1 MLVLT
6 RRKRLFF
13 AQSNSSRRIFMTSD
27 RTFELGLVMA
37 GAISAGAYTAGVMDF
52 MFEAL
57 DAYNEEKVRPGWDGP
72 IHDVRIPIM
81 SGASAGGMTS
91 AICALQAFHDL
102 THVWPDQPVP
112 PPDKNRLYSSWVTD
126 ISLDRL
132 LETSDLDAPNLP
144 GLKSLLCCD
153 VLDEIVDKA
162 FNISGNRERPWIG
175 RGDDHSLRVR
185 LTLTNL
191 RGAPYSFPLFG
202 TETNET
208 YGMLNHGDY
217 FDFAVGETSSLSPD
231 AEPGATPLNITKPA
245 DEEWNVFRKT
255 ALATGAFPVGLAPR
269 IIERPNTLFYG
280 LAQSF
285 GYEDSVTGKYC
296 PVKPDG
302 SFDNVSPYAFV
313 SVDGGVID
321 NAPLEL
327 ARRYLSRGGA
337 HNERSGAGAN
347 KAVLLIA
354 PFPNFAAAPP
364 KDDNDLLVH
373 MLQRLLSALID
384 QARFKPEELQL
395 AANDTCFS
403 RFMISPTRQGNG
415 SPEAKQFPIACGV
428 LSGFGGFLDESF
440 RRHDYLLGRRNAQAF
455 LRWNFALPET
465 NERLFKGVAIN
476 GDRWHVRNA
485 DNQTATISAGDE
497 RNLDKKLF
505 AEVVNG
511 PKTKFGLPIIPL
523 VDRLLKPIEIPAADM
538 PKPED
543 VDRAAL
549 ADKIEARAK
558 KVIATLIDVDLRR
571 VTRDLNLDSGWFT
584 HVAMFGADRVGGP
597 FLADVLAK
605 KAEKVIDDALVQV
618 QKAFAPRAGGVAGGS

>member
-1 MLVLT
+1 
-6 RRKRLFF
+6 
-13 AQSNSSRRIFMTSD
+13 MTSD

-52 MFEAL
+52 LFEAL
-57 DAYNEEKVRPGWDGP
+57 DAYYEEKRKPGWDGP
-72 IHDVRIPIM
+72 THDVRIPIM

-91 AICALQAFHDL
+91 AICALHAFHDL
-102 THVWPDQPVP
+102 AHVWPGKPIP
-112 PPDKNRLYSSWVTD
+112 PPEQNRLYSSWVTD

-132 LETSDLDAPNLP
+132 LETSDLDAPGIR
-144 GLKSLLCCD
+144 GLKSVLCCD
-153 VLDEIVDKA
+153 VLEQIVGEA
-162 FNISGNRERPWIG
+162 FKMSAACDRAWIG
-175 RGDDHSLRVR
+175 RGDDPSLRVR

-191 RGAPYSFPLFG
+191 RGAPYSFRLFG
-202 TETNET
+202 SDTDET

-217 FDFAVGETSSLSPD
+217 FDFAVGKASGLAPG
-231 AEPGATPLNITKPA
+231 AEPGATPLNVMDLGEKGWDIYR
-245 DEEWNVFRKT
+245 ET

-269 IIERPNTLFYG
+269 IIERPNTSFYG
-280 LAQSF
+280 EAQSF
-285 GYEDSVTGKYC
+285 GYEDPSTGEYY
-296 PVKPDG
+296 PVKPDA
-302 SFDNVSPYAFV
+302 SFDDIAPYGFV

-327 ARRYLSRGGA
+327 ARRYLSGGA
-337 HNERSGAGAN
+337 AIHNERNGDGAN

-373 MLQRLLSALID
+373 MLQQLLSALID

-415 SPEAKQFPIACGV
+415 SAIAKQFPIASGV

-440 RRHDYLLGRRNAQAF
+440 RQHDYLLGRRNAQAF

-465 NERLFKGVAIN
+465 NARLFEGVAIN

-485 DNQTATISAGDE
+485 DNQTATLTAADE
-497 RNLDKKLF
+497 NRLEKKKF
-505 AEVVNG
+505 AETEG
-511 PKTKFGLPIIPL
+511 GAKTTFGFPIIPL
-523 VDRLLKPIEIPAADM
+523 VERLLTPIEIPAADM
-538 PKPED
+538 PKPDE

-549 ADKIEARAK
+549 SARIDARAK

-571 VTRDLNLDSGWFT
+571 VMHDLGLYSDWFA

-605 KAEKVIDDALVQV
+605 KAETIIDQALDQV
-618 QKAFAPRAGGVAGGS
+618 KQAFAPKVAGAPRP